1 MSNKTIKTI
10 KANITDLQARIWR
23 NTQFLEH
30 AQKQLALIYRATSA
44 TNRRSRAQIGQL
56 RAAIDRDSRQLEA
69 ANQALV
75 AAIDNQASPQIQ
87 ELLTRRYIND
97 QPFADIADAMG
108 YDLRWVYR
116 LHARGLGAEK
126 KAGLKL
132 TR

>member
-1 MSNKTIKTI
+1 MDINTIKTI
-10 KANITDLQARIWR
+10 KANITVLQARIWR
-23 NTQFLEH
+23 NTQYLEH
-30 AQKQLALIYRATSA
+30 AQKQLTLIYRATSA

-97 QPFADIADAMG
+97 QPFAAIADAMG

-116 LHARGLGAEK
+116 LHARGLEA
-126 KAGLKL
+126 AAPP
-132 TR
+132 